1 MSQDET
7 PIRIARPH
15 GVSTT
20 LDTNGFCWNFDM
32 TETKTPIIQ
41 IRNITKRF
49 GKVTA
54 VDNVSLDIL
63 SGEFFVLLGPSG
75 CGKTTLLRMIA
86 GFELPTEGQI
96 LIDGQDMAN
105 VPPNKRPVNMVFQS
119 YAVFPHMSVTDNVG
133 YGLRISGVG
142 KSEIKDRVEEALELV
157 KLGGFGDRMPD
168 QMSGGQRQRV
178 ALARSLVMRPKVL
191 LLDEPLSALDAKLR
205 AQMQFELTA
214 LQEKVGITFVTVT
227 HDQDEALSMACRIAV
242 INKGEVAQLAAP
254 SDLYEYP
261 ANRFVADFVGAVN
274 TFEGKLTLDEPD
286 RAAVDC
292 PGVGKIYLNHG
303 VTGAHGSDVWVAVR
317 PEKITLHTPGMGKAV
332 QGAAKDS
339 PEGHNFA
346 RGTIKGMSYLGD
358 CTLFEIEL
366 EGGAMMRVRRPNLS
380 RTDQEA
386 FTWEDKVSMHW
397 DSASPVVLLA

>member
-1 MSQDET
+1 
-7 PIRIARPH
+7 
-15 GVSTT
+15 
-20 LDTNGFCWNFDM
+20 M
-32 TETKTPIIQ
+32 TEAPKPIIE

-54 VDNVSLDIL
+54 VDNVSLDIRQ
-63 SGEFFVLLGPSG
+63 GEFFVLLGPSG

-96 LIDGQDMAN
+96 LIDGQDMSL

-133 YGLRISGVG
+133 YGLKIAGVD
-142 KSEIKDRVEEALELV
+142 KREIRERVEESLELV

-168 QMSGGQRQRV
+168 KMSGGQRQRV

-242 INKGEVAQLAAP
+242 INKGDVAQLATP

-274 TFEGKLTLDEPD
+274 IFEGKLVVDEKD
-286 RAAVDC
+286 KAVVDC
-292 PGVGKIYLNHG
+292 PEAGRIYMDHG
-303 VTGAHGSDVWVAVR
+303 VTGPHAATVWVAIR
-317 PEKITLHTPGMGKAV
+317 PEKITLHKPGLGKAIAA
-332 QGAAKDS
+332 AAKDA
-339 PEGHNFA
+339 PEGHNIV
-346 RGTIKGMSYLGD
+346 RGEITGMSYLGD
-358 CTLFEIEL
+358 CTLFEVEL
-366 EGGAMMRVRRPNLS
+366 ESGRMIRVSRMNLS
-380 RTDQEA
+380 RTDQED
-386 FTWEDKVSMHW
+386 FTWGDKVSMHW
-397 DSASPVVLLA
+397 NSATPVVLLS